1 MMWVMELMRC
11 QERFMSCQKDILW
24 CMWVFGRNGSEG
36 NVKESEMEVKC
47 ERRGMLGNV
56 GGK

>member
-1 MMWVMELMRC
+1 
-11 QERFMSCQKDILW
+11 MSKWDYGLAKDILVT
-24 CMWVFGRNGSEG
+24 MGGGGRNGSED

-47 ERRGMLGNV
+47 ERRGILGNV

>member
-36 NVKESEMEVKC
+36 NVKESEMEVLC
-47 ERRGMLGNV
+47 VRRGKM
-56 GGK
+56 GK